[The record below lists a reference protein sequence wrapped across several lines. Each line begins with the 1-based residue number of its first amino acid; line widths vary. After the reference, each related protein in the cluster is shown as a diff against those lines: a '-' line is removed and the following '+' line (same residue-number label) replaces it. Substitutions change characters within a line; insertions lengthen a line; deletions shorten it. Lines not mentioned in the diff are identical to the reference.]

1 MVTDDPS
8 RGPEAPWQTPDPTA
22 DPKARSRRT
31 GLGAPAIPQD
41 TTPHLRAVHVAL
53 GMTPGAG
60 VTPTPLPMMVEA
72 GMTLEEAKGRLSMAE
87 TGTAPPAPPP
97 APPWVPNAPSDP
109 LLRPRRVMQDDSPNW
124 CRALPSRR
132 RSGRL
137 TWTLAA
143 KLYNRAEPRPF
154 GKSGDRPGDRE
165 QSLVVTTAPP
175 APIRSQ
181 PLYRRDR
188 PAQPLTE
195 GPFEG
200 RCPRSH
206 RLRRRLHR

>member
-1 MVTDDPS
+1 MSAKGIVHLPPRRYLLGHASPQLNRFGEMTSMVTDDPS

-87 TGTAPPAPPP
+87 TGTAPPAPTS
-97 APPWVPNAPSDP
+97 ATV
-109 LLRPRRVMQDDSPNW
+109 
-124 CRALPSRR
+124 
-132 RSGRL
+132 G
-137 TWTLAA
+137 A
-143 KLYNRAEPRPF
+143 KCA
-154 GKSGDRPGDRE
+154 
-165 QSLVVTTAPP
+165 
-175 APIRSQ
+175 
-181 PLYRRDR
+181 
-188 PAQPLTE
+188 
-195 GPFEG
+195 
-200 RCPRSH
+200 
-206 RLRRRLHR
+206 